1 MRTAKISRDTKETK
15 IALELNLDGSG
26 EGVISTGIGFFDH
39 MLELLKKH
47 ALIDLTV
54 KADGDLKVDYHHTV
68 EDVGLVLGK
77 ALNEAL
83 GDRKGIVRYGFASIP
98 MDEALCETSL
108 DLGGRP
114 FPSKAARTSTSARST
129 ATRRTTSA
137 RGSSRASPVRFA
149 RQSPSI
155 RTRRAFPRR
164 RESSDMVIL
173 PAIDLK
179 DGKCVRLRQG
189 RADDVTVY
197 GDDPAAQARDWREQG
212 GEELHVVDLDGA
224 FAGTPKH
231 AETIAR
237 IIEAFGGPVEVGGGL
252 RSPESLRAVLEAGA
266 TRAII
271 GSAALEDPAFLS
283 EAVEL
288 YGDKIAVGIDARDG
302 FVQTNGWVETTKV
315 KATELAAAVA
325 KAGVK
330 TIIYTDTATDG
341 MLGGP
346 NLTQMAAICDAAPT
360 CQITAS
366 GGVSSPFDIENLKAL
381 ERPNLRAAIVGK
393 ALYDGRT
400 TLKEIKRAAL

>member
-1 MRTAKISRDTKETK
+1 MT
-15 IALELNLDGSG
+15 
-26 EGVISTGIGFFDH
+26 
-39 MLELLKKH
+39 
-47 ALIDLTV
+47 
-54 KADGDLKVDYHHTV
+54 
-68 EDVGLVLGK
+68 
-77 ALNEAL
+77 
-83 GDRKGIVRYGFASIP
+83 
-98 MDEALCETSL
+98 
-108 DLGGRP
+108 
-114 FPSKAARTSTSARST
+114 
-129 ATRRTTSA
+129 
-137 RGSSRASPVRFA
+137 
-149 RQSPSI
+149 
-155 RTRRAFPRR
+155 
-164 RESSDMVIL
+164 IL

-231 AETIAR
+231 AEVIAS
-237 IIEAFGGPVEVGGGL
+237 IIQAFGGPVEVGGGL
-252 RSPESLRAVLEAGA
+252 RDADSLRAVIEAGA

-288 YGDKIAVGIDARDG
+288 YGDKIAVGIDARNG
-302 FVQTNGWVETTKV
+302 FVQTKGWVETTKV

-346 NLTQMAAICDAAPT
+346 NLAQMAAICDAAPS
-360 CQITAS
+360 CAITAS
-366 GGVSSPFDIENLKAL
+366 GGVSSPQDVRNLLAL
-381 ERPNLRAAIVGK
+381 GRPNLRAAIVGK

-400 TLKEIKRAAL
+400 TLKEMNDAAEGNA